1 MTKVIF
7 RNIIDIE
14 RLFKMIDSCKGPIC
28 LDSSSNETPDLREN
42 KAVKEL
48 ITVAC
53 SKSGIKKMNVL
64 VNDNRDMHRVIKYLI
79 SCR

>member
-1 MTKVIF
+1 MTKVTF

-14 RLFKMIDSCKGPIC
+14 GLFKMIDSCKGPIC
-28 LDSSSNETPDLREN
+28 IASSSNETPDLRGN

-53 SKSGIKKMNVL
+53 SKSGINKLNVL
-64 VNDNRDMHRVIKYLI
+64 VNDDRDMHSVINYLI